1 MPGEEDRAGRCCP
14 SAVKQARHKKK
25 DKHGRARVQENV
37 GGVVSRRM
45 KPPQRAVNKIGKND
59 RRSAAVDY
67 RRIVQRFQR
76 KRWQHIRPIGKV
88 AVFNNGAFAVPGAV
102 EDLPT
107 DALRSIYETNL
118 FGYHEVIRQV
128 IPIMRA
134 QGKGKILNCSSVLGF
149 VAIPWRGAYNST
161 KFALEGLT
169 DTLRIEMRN
178 TNINVI
184 LIEPGPIGT
193 KIRENSIPHFERWV
207 DWENSPRKKQYETDL
222 IKRLY
227 QPKNKPD
234 AFELPVSAVTKVVMK
249 ALESHHPKPRYYV
262 TIPTHFMGF
271 LRRILSTRS
280 LDWFISRL

>member
-1 MPGEEDRAGRCCP
+1 MQKSILITGCSSGIGLDCAKTLHAHGWTVFASCRQQKDCDRLKMMGIEAPRLDHADP
-14 SAVKQARHKKK
+14 
-25 DKHGRARVQENV
+25 
-37 GGVVSRRM
+37 VSITETIQYILT
-45 KPPQRAVNKIGKND
+45 KTNGKLD
-59 RRSAAVDY
+59 
-67 RRIVQRFQR
+67 
-76 KRWQHIRPIGKV
+76 

-262 TIPTHFMGF
+262 TIPTHFMGL

>member
-1 MPGEEDRAGRCCP
+1 MQKSILITGCSSGIGFDCAKTLHSHGWTVFASCRQQKDCDRLKMMGIEAPRLDHADP
-14 SAVKQARHKKK
+14 
-25 DKHGRARVQENV
+25 
-37 GGVVSRRM
+37 VSISETIQYILT
-45 KPPQRAVNKIGKND
+45 KTNGKLD
-59 RRSAAVDY
+59 
-67 RRIVQRFQR
+67 
-76 KRWQHIRPIGKV
+76 

-262 TIPTHFMGF
+262 TIPTHFMGL

>member
-1 MPGEEDRAGRCCP
+1 MQKSILITGCSSGIGLDCAKTLHAHGWTVFASCR
-14 SAVKQARHKKK
+14 QQK
-25 DKHGRARVQENV
+25 DCDHLKMMGIEAPRLDHADP
-37 GGVVSRRM
+37 VSITETIQYILT
-45 KPPQRAVNKIGKND
+45 KTNGKLD
-59 RRSAAVDY
+59 
-67 RRIVQRFQR
+67 
-76 KRWQHIRPIGKV
+76 

-207 DWENSPRKKQYETDL
+207 DWEKSPRKKQYETDL

-262 TIPTHFMGF
+262 TIPTHFMGV

>member
-1 MPGEEDRAGRCCP
+1 MQKSILITGCSSGIGLDCAKTLHAHGWTVFASCRQQKDCDRLKIMGLEAPRLDHADP
-14 SAVKQARHKKK
+14 
-25 DKHGRARVQENV
+25 
-37 GGVVSRRM
+37 VSITETIQYILT
-45 KPPQRAVNKIGKND
+45 KTNGKLD
-59 RRSAAVDY
+59 
-67 RRIVQRFQR
+67 
-76 KRWQHIRPIGKV
+76 

>member
-1 MPGEEDRAGRCCP
+1 MQKSILITGCSSGIGLDCAKTLHAHGWTVFASCRQQKDCDRLKMMGIEAPRLDHADP
-14 SAVKQARHKKK
+14 
-25 DKHGRARVQENV
+25 
-37 GGVVSRRM
+37 VSIT
-45 KPPQRAVNKIGKND
+45 KTIQYILTKTNGKLD
-59 RRSAAVDY
+59 
-67 RRIVQRFQR
+67 
-76 KRWQHIRPIGKV
+76 

>member
-1 MPGEEDRAGRCCP
+1 MQKSILITGCSSGIGLDCAKTLHAHGWVVFASCRQQKDCDRLKMMGIEAPRLDHADP
-14 SAVKQARHKKK
+14 
-25 DKHGRARVQENV
+25 
-37 GGVVSRRM
+37 VSITETIQYILT
-45 KPPQRAVNKIGKND
+45 KTNGKLD
-59 RRSAAVDY
+59 
-67 RRIVQRFQR
+67 
-76 KRWQHIRPIGKV
+76 

-207 DWENSPRKKQYETDL
+207 DWENSPRKKQYETNL

>member
-1 MPGEEDRAGRCCP
+1 MQKSILITGCSSGIGLDCAKTLHAHGWTVFASCRQQKDCDRLKMMGLEAPRLDHADP
-14 SAVKQARHKKK
+14 
-25 DKHGRARVQENV
+25 
-37 GGVVSRRM
+37 VSITETIQYILT
-45 KPPQRAVNKIGKND
+45 KTNGKLD
-59 RRSAAVDY
+59 
-67 RRIVQRFQR
+67 
-76 KRWQHIRPIGKV
+76 

-207 DWENSPRKKQYETDL
+207 DWEKSPRKKQYETDL

>member
-1 MPGEEDRAGRCCP
+1 MQKSILITGCSSGIGLDCAKTLHAHGWTVFASCRQQKDCDRLKMMGIEAPRLDHADP
-14 SAVKQARHKKK
+14 
-25 DKHGRARVQENV
+25 
-37 GGVVSRRM
+37 VSITETIQYILT
-45 KPPQRAVNKIGKND
+45 KTNGKLD
-59 RRSAAVDY
+59 
-67 RRIVQRFQR
+67 
-76 KRWQHIRPIGKV
+76 

-249 ALESHHPKPRYYV
+249 ALESHHPKPRYYI
-262 TIPTHFMGF
+262 TIPTHFMGL
-271 LRRILSTRS
+271 LRRILSTRL

>member
-1 MPGEEDRAGRCCP
+1 MQKSILITGCSSGIGLDCAKTLHAHGWTVFASCRQQKDCDRLKMMGIEAPRLDHADP
-14 SAVKQARHKKK
+14 
-25 DKHGRARVQENV
+25 
-37 GGVVSRRM
+37 VSITETIQYILT
-45 KPPQRAVNKIGKND
+45 KTNGKLD
-59 RRSAAVDY
+59 
-67 RRIVQRFQR
+67 
-76 KRWQHIRPIGKV
+76 
-88 AVFNNGAFAVPGAV
+88 AVFNSGAFAVPGAV

>member
-1 MPGEEDRAGRCCP
+1 MQKSILITGCSSGIGLDCAKTLHAHGWTVFASCR
-14 SAVKQARHKKK
+14 QQK
-25 DKHGRARVQENV
+25 DCNRLKMMGIEAPRLDHADP
-37 GGVVSRRM
+37 VSITETIQYILT
-45 KPPQRAVNKIGKND
+45 KTNGKLD
-59 RRSAAVDY
+59 
-67 RRIVQRFQR
+67 
-76 KRWQHIRPIGKV
+76 

-262 TIPTHFMGF
+262 TIPTHFMGL
-271 LRRILSTRS
+271 LRRILSTRL

>member
-1 MPGEEDRAGRCCP
+1 MQKSILITGCSSGIGLDCAKTLHAHGWTVFASCRQQKDCDRLKMMGIEAPRLDHADP
-14 SAVKQARHKKK
+14 
-25 DKHGRARVQENV
+25 
-37 GGVVSRRM
+37 VSITETIQYILT
-45 KPPQRAVNKIGKND
+45 KTNGKLD
-59 RRSAAVDY
+59 
-67 RRIVQRFQR
+67 
-76 KRWQHIRPIGKV
+76 

-207 DWENSPRKKQYETDL
+207 DWENSPRKKQYEADL

>member
-1 MPGEEDRAGRCCP
+1 MQKSILITGCSSGIGLDCAKTLHARGWMVFASCRQQKDCDRLKMMGIEAPRLDHADP
-14 SAVKQARHKKK
+14 
-25 DKHGRARVQENV
+25 
-37 GGVVSRRM
+37 VSITETIQYILT
-45 KPPQRAVNKIGKND
+45 KTNGKLD
-59 RRSAAVDY
+59 
-67 RRIVQRFQR
+67 
-76 KRWQHIRPIGKV
+76 

-102 EDLPT
+102 EDLST

>member
-1 MPGEEDRAGRCCP
+1 MMGIEAPRLDHADP
-14 SAVKQARHKKK
+14 
-25 DKHGRARVQENV
+25 
-37 GGVVSRRM
+37 VSITETIQYILT
-45 KPPQRAVNKIGKND
+45 KTNGKLD
-59 RRSAAVDY
+59 
-67 RRIVQRFQR
+67 
-76 KRWQHIRPIGKV
+76 

>member
-1 MPGEEDRAGRCCP
+1 MMGIEAPRLDHADR
-14 SAVKQARHKKK
+14 
-25 DKHGRARVQENV
+25 
-37 GGVVSRRM
+37 VSITETIQYILT
-45 KPPQRAVNKIGKND
+45 KTNGKLD
-59 RRSAAVDY
+59 
-67 RRIVQRFQR
+67 
-76 KRWQHIRPIGKV
+76 

-184 LIEPGPIGT
+184 IIEPGPIGT

-262 TIPTHFMGF
+262 TIPTHFMGL

>member
-1 MPGEEDRAGRCCP
+1 MQKSILITGCSSGIGLDCAKTLHAHGWTVFASCRQQKDCDRLKMMGIEAPRLNHADP
-14 SAVKQARHKKK
+14 
-25 DKHGRARVQENV
+25 
-37 GGVVSRRM
+37 VSITETIQYILT
-45 KPPQRAVNKIGKND
+45 KTNGKLD
-59 RRSAAVDY
+59 
-67 RRIVQRFQR
+67 
-76 KRWQHIRPIGKV
+76 

-262 TIPTHFMGF
+262 TIPTHFMGV

>member
-1 MPGEEDRAGRCCP
+1 MQKSILITGCSSGIGLDCAKTLHANGWMVFASCRQQKDCDRLKMMGIEAPRLDHADP
-14 SAVKQARHKKK
+14 
-25 DKHGRARVQENV
+25 
-37 GGVVSRRM
+37 VSIT
-45 KPPQRAVNKIGKND
+45 KTIQYILTKTNGKLD
-59 RRSAAVDY
+59 
-67 RRIVQRFQR
+67 
-76 KRWQHIRPIGKV
+76 
-88 AVFNNGAFAVPGAV
+88 AVFNNGAFAIPGAV

-207 DWENSPRKKQYETDL
+207 DWENSPRKKQYETGL

-227 QPKNKPD
+227 QPRNKPD
-234 AFELPVSAVTKVVMK
+234 AFELPVSAVTKVVMR
-249 ALESHHPKPRYYV
+249 ALESHRPKPRYYV
-262 TIPTHFMGF
+262 TIPTHFMGV
-271 LRRILSTRS
+271 LRRTLSTRS

>member
-1 MPGEEDRAGRCCP
+1 MQKSILITGCSSGIGLDCAKTLHAHGWTVFASCR
-14 SAVKQARHKKK
+14 QQK
-25 DKHGRARVQENV
+25 DCDHLKMMGIEAPRLDHADP
-37 GGVVSRRM
+37 VSITETIQYILT
-45 KPPQRAVNKIGKND
+45 KTNGKLD
-59 RRSAAVDY
+59 
-67 RRIVQRFQR
+67 
-76 KRWQHIRPIGKV
+76 

-262 TIPTHFMGF
+262 TIPTHFMGL

>member
-1 MPGEEDRAGRCCP
+1 MQKSILITGCSSGIGLDCAKTLHTHGWTVFASCRQQKDCDRLKIMGIEAPRLDHADP
-14 SAVKQARHKKK
+14 
-25 DKHGRARVQENV
+25 
-37 GGVVSRRM
+37 VSISETIQYILT
-45 KPPQRAVNKIGKND
+45 KTNGKLD
-59 RRSAAVDY
+59 
-67 RRIVQRFQR
+67 
-76 KRWQHIRPIGKV
+76 

>member
-1 MPGEEDRAGRCCP
+1 MQKSILITGCSSGIGLDCAKTLHAHGWTVFASCRQQKDCDRLKMMGIEAPRLDHADP
-14 SAVKQARHKKK
+14 
-25 DKHGRARVQENV
+25 
-37 GGVVSRRM
+37 VSIT
-45 KPPQRAVNKIGKND
+45 KTIQYILTKTNGKLD
-59 RRSAAVDY
+59 
-67 RRIVQRFQR
+67 
-76 KRWQHIRPIGKV
+76 
-88 AVFNNGAFAVPGAV
+88 AVFNNGAFAIPGAV

-207 DWENSPRKKQYETDL
+207 DWENSPRKKQYETGL

-227 QPKNKPD
+227 QPRNKPD

>member
-1 MPGEEDRAGRCCP
+1 MQKSILITGCSSGIGLDCAKTLHAHGWTVFASCR
-14 SAVKQARHKKK
+14 QQK
-25 DKHGRARVQENV
+25 DCNRLKMMGIEAPRLDHADP
-37 GGVVSRRM
+37 VSITETIQYILT
-45 KPPQRAVNKIGKND
+45 KTNGKLD
-59 RRSAAVDY
+59 
-67 RRIVQRFQR
+67 
-76 KRWQHIRPIGKV
+76 

-249 ALESHHPKPRYYV
+249 ALESHRPKPRYYV
-262 TIPTHFMGF
+262 TIPTHFMGL

>member
-1 MPGEEDRAGRCCP
+1 MQKSILITGCSSGIGLDCAKTLHAHGWTVFASCRQQKDCDRLKMMGIEAPRLDHADP
-14 SAVKQARHKKK
+14 
-25 DKHGRARVQENV
+25 
-37 GGVVSRRM
+37 VSITETIQYILT
-45 KPPQRAVNKIGKND
+45 KTNGKLD
-59 RRSAAVDY
+59 
-67 RRIVQRFQR
+67 
-76 KRWQHIRPIGKV
+76 

-207 DWENSPRKKQYETDL
+207 DWENSPRKKQYETGL

-262 TIPTHFMGF
+262 TIPTHFMGL
-271 LRRILSTRS
+271 LRRILSTRL

>member
-1 MPGEEDRAGRCCP
+1 MQKSILITGCSSGIGLDCAKTLHAHGWTVFASCRQQKDCDRLKMMGIEAPRLDHADP
-14 SAVKQARHKKK
+14 
-25 DKHGRARVQENV
+25 
-37 GGVVSRRM
+37 VSITETIQYILT
-45 KPPQRAVNKIGKND
+45 KTNGKLD
-59 RRSAAVDY
+59 
-67 RRIVQRFQR
+67 
-76 KRWQHIRPIGKV
+76 

-107 DALRSIYETNL
+107 NALRSIYETNL

-149 VAIPWRGAYNST
+149 VAMPWRGAYNST

-178 TNINVI
+178 ANINVI

-207 DWENSPRKKQYETDL
+207 DWENSPRKKQYETYL

>member
-1 MPGEEDRAGRCCP
+1 MQKSILITGCSSGIGLDCAKTLHAHGWTVFASCRQQKDCDRLKMMGIEAPRLDHADP
-14 SAVKQARHKKK
+14 
-25 DKHGRARVQENV
+25 
-37 GGVVSRRM
+37 VSIT
-45 KPPQRAVNKIGKND
+45 KTIQYILTKTNGKLD
-59 RRSAAVDY
+59 
-67 RRIVQRFQR
+67 
-76 KRWQHIRPIGKV
+76 

-262 TIPTHFMGF
+262 TIPTHFMGL

>member
-1 MPGEEDRAGRCCP
+1 MQKSILITGCSSGIGLDCAKTLHAHGWTVFASCRQQKDCDRLKMMGIEAPRLDHADP
-14 SAVKQARHKKK
+14 
-25 DKHGRARVQENV
+25 
-37 GGVVSRRM
+37 VSITETIQYILT
-45 KPPQRAVNKIGKND
+45 KTNGKLD
-59 RRSAAVDY
+59 
-67 RRIVQRFQR
+67 
-76 KRWQHIRPIGKV
+76 

>member
-1 MPGEEDRAGRCCP
+1 MQKSILITGCSSGIGLDCAKTLHAHGWTVFASCR
-14 SAVKQARHKKK
+14 QQK
-25 DKHGRARVQENV
+25 DCNRLKMMGIEAPRLDHADP
-37 GGVVSRRM
+37 VSITETIQYILT
-45 KPPQRAVNKIGKND
+45 KTNGKLD
-59 RRSAAVDY
+59 
-67 RRIVQRFQR
+67 
-76 KRWQHIRPIGKV
+76 

-184 LIEPGPIGT
+184 LIEPGPIST

-262 TIPTHFMGF
+262 TIPTHFMGL

>member
-1 MPGEEDRAGRCCP
+1 MQKSILITGCSSGIGLDCAKTLHAHGWTVFASCR
-14 SAVKQARHKKK
+14 QQK
-25 DKHGRARVQENV
+25 DCERLKMMGIEAPRLDHADP
-37 GGVVSRRM
+37 VSITETIQYILT
-45 KPPQRAVNKIGKND
+45 KTNGKLD
-59 RRSAAVDY
+59 
-67 RRIVQRFQR
+67 
-76 KRWQHIRPIGKV
+76 

-262 TIPTHFMGF
+262 TIPTHFMGL

>member
-1 MPGEEDRAGRCCP
+1 MQKSILITGCSSGIGLDCAKTLHAHGWTVFASCR
-14 SAVKQARHKKK
+14 QQK
-25 DKHGRARVQENV
+25 DCNRLKMMGIEAPRLDHADP
-37 GGVVSRRM
+37 VSITETIQYILT
-45 KPPQRAVNKIGKND
+45 KTNGKLD
-59 RRSAAVDY
+59 
-67 RRIVQRFQR
+67 
-76 KRWQHIRPIGKV
+76 

-262 TIPTHFMGF
+262 TIPTHFMGL